1 MLEARAD
8 KLLSVVDSL
17 TVIGMRLDE
26 AESDAQ
32 VGGRPKFGENLWN
45 FINLTYKIHNFVKKS
60 TKLQILQ
67 AYQSGKQALADVLK
81 KNNLTVD
88 AVTEAMLDVQEVKI
102 SYKLP

>member
-32 VGGRPKFGENLWN
+32 VGGRPKFGENL
-45 FINLTYKIHNFVKKS
+45 
-60 TKLQILQ
+60 
-67 AYQSGKQALADVLK
+67 
-81 KNNLTVD
+81 
-88 AVTEAMLDVQEVKI
+88 
-102 SYKLP
+102 